1 MKEFLLIVVIV
12 ILMNTKKKISKDHY
26 LSLGMLMAYFKKDE
40 SSRWVRMNY

>member
-12 ILMNTKKKISKDHY
+12 ILMNTKKQISKDYY
-26 LSLGMLMAYFKKDE
+26 LSVGMLMAYFKKDE

>member
-1 MKEFLLIVVIV
+1 MKEFLFIVVIV
-12 ILMNTKKKISKDHY
+12 ILMNTKKQISKDRY

>member
-12 ILMNTKKKISKDHY
+12 ILMNTKKQISKDHY
-26 LSLGMLMAYFKKDE
+26 LSLGMLMDYFKKDE